1 MNTSYIVDALDL
13 FMKMLKK
20 KRRPAMAVKGWWFL
34 EQCPSSHPCWTH
46 KLDDNQ
52 TDQVIEHRLVLFP
65 RVKTELAGRTLTIAA
80 VDFAKAYRR
89 WYAHSEKSV
98 VIAGDYEK
106 T

>member
-1 MNTSYIVDALDL
+1 MNTSYIVDVLDL

-20 KRRPAMAVKGWWFL
+20 KRRLAMAVKGWWFL
-34 EQCPSSHPCWTH
+34 EQCPSSHHCCSH
-46 KLDDNQ
+46 KLDGDQ

-65 RVKTELAGRTLTIAA
+65 RVKTELAGRTFTIAA
-80 VDFAKAYRR
+80 VDFAKVYRQ
-89 WYAHSEKSV
+89 WYEHREKSV